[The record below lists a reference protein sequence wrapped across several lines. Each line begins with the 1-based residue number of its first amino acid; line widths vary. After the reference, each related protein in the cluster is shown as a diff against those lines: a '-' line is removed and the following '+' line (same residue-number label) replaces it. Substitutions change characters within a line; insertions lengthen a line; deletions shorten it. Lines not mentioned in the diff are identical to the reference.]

1 MLIATFG
8 PTTAWAGKTIT
19 REGDAFVLEG
29 HGLISADDVME
40 YDRQGHL
47 LWVNDGARAMVGS
60 KASGSQILNAAAATA
75 TTTTTPRTG
84 EAQEAA
90 TGAGS
95 QPSSRNRT
103 NLKRALLVAIVV
115 LIVTNAVLIL
125 NILGAFRGP

>member
-19 REGDAFVLEG
+19 RAGDAFVLEG
-29 HGLISADDVME
+29 HGPISAGDVME

-47 LWVNDGARAMVGS
+47 LWVNDGARALVGS
-60 KASGSQILNAAAATA
+60 KAGGSQMLNAATAIATA
-75 TTTTTPRTG
+75 TPRTG
-84 EAQEAA
+84 AAQEAT

-95 QPSSRNRT
+95 QPSSRGRT
-103 NLKRALLVAIVV
+103 SMKRALLLVIVV
-115 LIVTNAVLIL
+115 LIVANAVLIL